1 MHGTGTQAGDAAE
14 MSSVLHVFAPEG
26 AKPRN
31 DGHRLYLGS
40 AKANIGHGEAV
51 SGVSSLIKVLMMLRK
66 SEIPPHIGIKTRIN
80 RRFPTNLK
88 DRGVHIADEPLPWNC
103 PQGPRRA
110 FINNFSAAGGNS
122 AILVEE
128 APPSPA
134 LQGQDPR
141 SNHIVAVSAQCASSM
156 KGNMEALKEHIAKL
170 PKSENTLAQLSYT
183 TTARR
188 MHHMHRHMVY
198 GSSLEEIQNKLQS
211 AIEIEAGSKRVRTA
225 PNIIFAFTGQ
235 GSQYPGMAK
244 QLMIHID
251 SFRRDIERFDQMA
264 VAQGFRSFKAIFT
277 ADNEGS
283 GDYPPTAV
291 QLAIV
296 SLEMA
301 LFNLYR
307 SWGIKPAAVVG
318 HSLGEYSALHAAGVL
333 SASDTIFLVG
343 TRAQLLERDCVQGTH
358 SMLAVKGSVED
369 ITSQLNDS
377 DVEIACINGPEDV
390 VLSGR
395 ADAIQ
400 KFQKKVSDLKL
411 KSTLLKVPFAFH
423 SSQVDSILADFEAS
437 CTGVKFA
444 NPRVPVLCP
453 LTADVVN
460 ESTVFANGYFA
471 NHCRQ
476 KVDMLGAIQ
485 AAERQGVV
493 TPSSIVLEL
502 GPHPVVCGMF
512 NSTIPSITT
521 IPSLRRGADPW
532 SLIPSA
538 IAILYNNGL
547 MCLNFA
553 EYHRGFPLSHRVLEL
568 SPYCWFLKPFWMQY
582 ENDWSLKKGDP
593 PMDVRALPTV
603 SHNDQLQPQKDSLNE
618 GKKSIAVL
626 KTTTVQKVVKEE
638 LGGSAG
644 SLVIESDLSSD
655 ELSGFVKGH
664 VVNGVPLCTP
674 SVYCDIALSIG
685 HYLRGKSPE
694 RWGGSLV
701 EISDMVVERALVAQA
716 QGPQYIRAMADINYG
731 TKSITTGFYSANATG
746 SLLAKHAECVIRYKN
761 PSALNDFASEAKASQ
776 GRIFSLRDGLA
787 KRTTARFTQAMAYRA
802 VSALATFDP
811 DSQAVTEVILDSDN
825 RESTSTVD
833 LRQVKK
839 SGNFHTHPAFI
850 DNLSQGGGFVMNCND
865 DADLT
870 KNIFVNH
877 GWRSYLAFEAFD
889 PTKTYV
895 THVHMREAE
904 GSMWEGDVLVFNED
918 KLAARFGGLK
928 VSSKA
933 RTRFKLIGGD

>member
-31 DGHRLYLGS
+31 DDRRLYLGS

-51 SGVSSLIKVLMMLRK
+51 SGVSSLTKVLMMLRK

-80 RRFPTNLK
+80 HRFPTDLRG
-88 DRGVHIADEPLPWNC
+88 RGVHIADKPLPWNC
-103 PQGPRRA
+103 PQGPRQA

-128 APPSPA
+128 APPSPT

-141 SNHIVAVSAQCASSM
+141 SNHMVAVSAQCASSM
-156 KGNMEALKEHIAKL
+156 KGNMEALREHIAKL
-170 PKSENTLAQLSYT
+170 PKGENTLAQLSYT

-198 GSSLEEIQNKLQS
+198 GSNLEEIEKKLQS
-211 AIEIEAGSKRVRTA
+211 SINIDAGSKRVRTA

-251 SFRRDIERFDQMA
+251 SFRFDIERFDQMA
-264 VAQGFRSFKAIFT
+264 VAQGFRSFKAIYT
-277 ADNEGS
+277 AGDDGN
-283 GDYPPTAV
+283 GDYQPTAV

-301 LFNLYR
+301 LFNLWR
-307 SWGIKPAAVVG
+307 SWGVIPAAVVG
-318 HSLGEYSALHAAGVL
+318 HSLGEYSALCAAGVL

-358 SMLAVKGSVED
+358 SMLAVKCSAKD
-369 ITSQLNDS
+369 ITPRLTDS

-400 KFQKKVSDLKL
+400 NFQKSVSDMKL

-423 SSQVDSILADFEAS
+423 SSQVNSILADFEAS
-437 CTGVKFA
+437 CTGVKLA
-444 NPRVPVLCP
+444 NSSVPVLCP
-453 LTADVVN
+453 LTAGVVN
-460 ESTVFANGYFA
+460 EGKAFANGYFA
-471 NHCRQ
+471 RHCRQ
-476 KVDMLGAIQ
+476 KVDMLGAMQ

-493 TPSSIVLEL
+493 TSSSIVLEL
-502 GPHPVVCGMF
+502 GPHPAVCGMF
-512 NSTIPSITT
+512 ASTISSITT
-521 IPSLRRGADPW
+521 IPSLKRGADSW
-532 SLIPSA
+532 LLIPSA
-538 IAILYNNGL
+538 ITTLYNNGL
-547 MCLNFA
+547 ISLKFA
-553 EYHRGFPLSHRVLEL
+553 EYHRWFPSSHRVLEL
-568 SPYCWFLKPFWMQY
+568 NPYCWSLKPFWMQY
-582 ENDWSLKKGDP
+582 DYDWSLKKGDP
-593 PMDVRALPTV
+593 PMYERAPPIV
-603 SHNDQLQPQKDSLNE
+603 SHNDQSQQHKKNLDE
-618 GKKSIAVL
+618 GKQSTAVL

-638 LGGSAG
+638 LSDSAG
-644 SLVIESDLSSD
+644 SLIIESDLSSE
-655 ELSGFVKGH
+655 ELSLFVKGH

-685 HYLRGKSPE
+685 AYLRAKSPE
-694 RWGGSLV
+694 LWEGSLV

-716 QGPQYIRAMADINYG
+716 QGPQYLRAVADIHYD
-731 TKSITTGFYSANATG
+731 TKCITTGFHSANAAG
-746 SLLAKHAECVIRYKN
+746 DLLAKHAGCVIRYKN
-761 PSALNDFASEAKASQ
+761 PSAMNNFASEARASQ
-776 GRIFSLRDGLA
+776 GRINSLHDGLA
-787 KRTTARFTQAMAYRA
+787 KRTTARFTQAMAYKA

-825 RESTSTVD
+825 RESTNTVD
-833 LRQVKK
+833 LSQIKK

-850 DNLSQGGGFVMNCND
+850 DNLSQGGGFIMNCND

-870 KNIFVNH
+870 KHIFVNH
-877 GWRSYLAFEAFD
+877 GWRSYLAFETFD
-889 PTKTYV
+889 PTKSYV
-895 THVHMREAE
+895 THVHMKERE
-904 GSMWEGDVLVFNED
+904 GSMWEGDVFVFNED
-918 KLAARFGGLK
+918 KLAARVGGIM
-928 VSSKA
+928 VSSKR
-933 RTRFKLIGGD
+933 RTRSKLISGD